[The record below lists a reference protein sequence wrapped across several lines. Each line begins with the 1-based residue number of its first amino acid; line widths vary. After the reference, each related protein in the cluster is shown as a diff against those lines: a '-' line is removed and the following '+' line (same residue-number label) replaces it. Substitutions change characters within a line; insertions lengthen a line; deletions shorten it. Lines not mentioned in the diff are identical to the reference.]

1 MWVQTLR
8 VKGKEFDHFA
18 RSLLSNIPPLMTK
31 ARLVVVGGS
40 IRVRTR

>member
-18 RSLLSNIPPLMTK
+18 RSLLSNI
-31 ARLVVVGGS
+31 LVTNDEGKTSCGG
-40 IRVRTR
+40 R